1 MNHWYTH
8 PSMDFRTYLA
18 VERRGRLNPGHRG
31 TDEGSCPACQA
42 PAEPL
47 PVAATTAPK
56 KHHKKREKYRL
67 NTDEIVL
74 LAAEKVAESQQGVVP
89 LSSLLLEV
97 WKMSPA
103 RFGLVGYKEQYP
115 DSSKLLSY
123 IDVVQCKDWL
133 RLKESHTWTI
143 GVGGWKRI
151 HELSKLIVRMPE

>member
-8 PSMDFRTYLA
+8 PSMDYRTYLA
-18 VERRGRLNPGHRG
+18 AERRGRLNPGHRG
-31 TDEGSCPACQA
+31 IDEGSCQACQA
-42 PAEPL
+42 PAEPP
-47 PVAATTAPK
+47 PVAATATPRK
-56 KHHKKREKYRL
+56 LHKKREKYRL

-74 LAAEKVAESQQGVVP
+74 LAAEKVAEVQQGVVP

>member
-8 PSMDFRTYLA
+8 PSMDYRTYLA
-18 VERRGRLNPGHRG
+18 IERRGRLNPGHRG
-31 TDEGSCPACQA
+31 TDEGACEACQVPAAPPPA
-42 PAEPL
+42 PAIQHSRQ
-47 PVAATTAPK
+47 PK
-56 KHHKKREKYRL
+56 KKRERYRL
-67 NTDEIVL
+67 TTDEVVL
-74 LAAEKVAESQQGVVP
+74 LAAEKVAEKEQGIVP

-97 WKMSPA
+97 WKMSPS

-151 HELSKLIVRMPE
+151 HELSKLIVRLPE